1 MALKDHLANPQLLL
15 SLYGED
21 LPEVLAG
28 VRIRSVNLDWRGPT
42 ARLRIDLPG
51 FPRTPPVD
59 WGDLDTVQCQLEF
72 LAVERIAMA
81 EWEPPAFGDV
91 RMMRL
96 GDGDGDGDGDCGDGD
111 CGDGDCGVRRMRV
124 EVAGRGVDL
133 RFESHESATVRHV
146 SAFRRGASGEDDG
159 PQRFVSGLDSRL
171 HTFLPPTDEETFY
184 EH

>member
-15 SLYGED
+15 PLYGEE

-51 FPRTPPVD
+51 LPRTSPVD

-72 LAVERIAMA
+72 LAVERVAMA

-96 GDGDGDGDGDCGDGD
+96 GGDGGG
-111 CGDGDCGVRRMRV
+111 RRMRV

-146 SAFRRGASGEDDG
+146 SAFRRGAGGEDDG

-184 EH
+184 ER